1 MTTLGGK
8 IAKKDKEFK
17 RKKKDKKVL
26 PKILVSE
33 KNRLKES
40 LKKNKYLK
48 KTVEKYENKNEDLK
62 IKNKDKHQR

>member
-26 PKILVSE
+26 PKIRPL
-33 KNRLKES
+33 
-40 LKKNKYLK
+40 
-48 KTVEKYENKNEDLK
+48 
-62 IKNKDKHQR
+62 HF